1 MTYAHL
7 LEEVNQAHTIRR
19 QLYADLEKLFKQ
31 KVKVVAL
38 FTSFSMPVLL
48 QDVDA
53 DMLEEVLQ
61 NTPLQNGKEL
71 VLLINSAG
79 GEALPAE
86 RIVNICRSY
95 SNGKFCVIVPK
106 MAKSAA
112 TMICF
117 GANKI
122 GMSKTSEL
130 GPIDPQ
136 IGIYD
141 EHGNV
146 TKYLA
151 AHEIIESYNEL
162 MTKANQTRGRVEP
175 FLQQLARFDARDIR
189 RIRSAQELSK
199 SIAVKCLQSSVF
211 SSLRPKQIEN
221 KIKPFLD
228 PKYTKVHGRGI
239 YHDLAKKCGLNLEL
253 YDMMSETWQIIWKL
267 YVRLNYVVTH
277 TAAKVIESSEHYW
290 VATPQQVAASNQMG
304 TTSKGE

>member
-7 LEEVNQAHTIRR
+7 LEEVNQGHKIRR
-19 QLYADLEKLFKQ
+19 HLYLKLEAQLKQ

-38 FTSFSMPVLL
+38 FTSFSWPVLI
-48 QDVDA
+48 QDGDA

-61 NTPLQNGKEL
+61 NTPLGSNKEL
-71 VLLINSAG
+71 LLLIDSGG

-86 RIVNICRSY
+86 RIMNICRSY
-95 SNGKFCVIVPK
+95 SNDRFCVIVPK

-112 TMICF
+112 TMICL

-136 IGIYD
+136 IGIED
-141 EHGNV
+141 EHGNII
-146 TKYLA
+146 KYLA

-162 MTKANQTRGRVEP
+162 MKKANQTRGRVEP

-189 RIRSAQELSK
+189 RIRSAQALSE

-211 SSLRPKQIEN
+211 RKLSATQIRD
-221 KIKPFLD
+221 KIKPFLL
-228 PKYTKVHGRGI
+228 PKITKVHGRPI
-239 YHDLAKKCGLNLEL
+239 YHDLAKKCGLNIEL
-253 YDMMSETWQIIWKL
+253 HDIRSPLWQTIYNL
-267 YVRLNYVVTH
+267 YVRLSYVVTH

-290 VATPQQVAASNQMG
+290 VAPRQEVLASNRTGDNKQ
-304 TTSKGE
+304 E

>member
-1 MTYAHL
+1 MRAMTYAHL
-7 LEEVNQAHTIRR
+7 LAEVNQAHTIRH
-19 QLYADLEKLFKQ
+19 QLYVNLEKQFKQ

-38 FTSFSMPVLL
+38 FTSFSMPVLI

-61 NTPLQNGKEL
+61 NTPLNGKEL
-71 VLLINSAG
+71 VLLINSPG

-112 TMICF
+112 TMICL

-122 GMSKTSEL
+122 GMSRTSEL

-136 IGIYD
+136 IAIYD
-141 EHGNV
+141 ERGNV
-146 TKYLA
+146 IKYLA

-162 MTKANQTRGRVEP
+162 MSKANRTRGRVDP
-175 FLQQLARFDARDIR
+175 FLQQLARYDARDIR

-211 SSLRPKQIEN
+211 ANRRAKQIEN
-221 KIKPFLD
+221 RIKPFLD

-239 YHDLAKKCGLNLEL
+239 YHDLAKKCGLNVEL
-253 YDMMSETWQIIWKL
+253 HDTMSEVWRIVWKL

-277 TAAKVIESSEHYW
+277 SAAKVIESSDDYW
-290 VATPQQVAASNQMG
+290 IAPLQQVAASTEVG
-304 TTSKGE
+304 TID

>member
-7 LEEVNQAHTIRR
+7 LAEVNQAHTIRR
-19 QLYADLEKLFKQ
+19 RFYASLEKQFKQ

-71 VLLINSAG
+71 ILLINSPG

-122 GMSKTSEL
+122 TMSKTSEL

-146 TKYLA
+146 VKYLA

-162 MTKANQTRGRVEP
+162 DKG
-175 FLQQLARFDARDIR
+175 
-189 RIRSAQELSK
+189 
-199 SIAVKCLQSSVF
+199 QSNS
-211 SSLRPKQIEN
+211 R
-221 KIKPFLD
+221 
-228 PKYTKVHGRGI
+228 
-239 YHDLAKKCGLNLEL
+239 
-253 YDMMSETWQIIWKL
+253 
-267 YVRLNYVVTH
+267 
-277 TAAKVIESSEHYW
+277 
-290 VATPQQVAASNQMG
+290 
-304 TTSKGE
+304 KG